1 MCEEN
6 FIDIPN
12 YRLAGIAWGKES
24 AKPVLA
30 LHGWLDNAAS
40 FSTLGPLLKGYRVVA
55 VDMPGHGLSDHQDW
69 HGPYHLVDYVR
80 VVLDTADALGWNEFC
95 LLGHSL
101 GANVAALVAAI
112 APKRISE
119 LILIE
124 GVGPLTDE
132 PDDAPDRLAKA
143 VRHVDKLNNNSMP
156 TYASADDA
164 ITARL
169 KVNDMTKESAAQIVM
184 RNLKETVEGVTW
196 RTDKKLTLTTPV
208 YLTEPQVLS
217 FLKRILA
224 PTLLVLGEEGYLVGR
239 DGLSERCSSISDL
252 TTVTLPGKHHL
263 HLDDPQPVAD
273 SILEFLHR

>member
-1 MCEEN
+1 MSEEF
-6 FIDIPN
+6 FIDVPN
-12 YRLAGIAWGKES
+12 YRLAGIAWGNKN

-40 FSTLGPLLKGYRVVA
+40 FSSVGPLLENCRVA
-55 VDMPGHGLSDHQDW
+55 AIDMPGHGLSDHQDW
-69 HGPYHLVDYVR
+69 YGPYHLVDYVR
-80 VVLDTADALGWNEFC
+80 VALDAADAVGWNEFC

-101 GANVAALVAAI
+101 GANVATLVAAI

-143 VRHVDKLNNNSMP
+143 VRHVGRLKNNSMP
-156 TYASADDA
+156 SYATTDNA
-164 ITARL
+164 IAARL
-169 KVNDMTKESAAQIVM
+169 KVNDMTKESATQIVM
-184 RNLKETVEGVTW
+184 RNLKDINDGVTW

-208 YLTEPQVLS
+208 YLTEPQALS
-217 FLKRILA
+217 FLKRIHA

-263 HLDDPQPVAD
+263 HLDDAQPVAD
-273 SILEFLHR
+273 SILEFIHR